1 MPVAGLVE
9 HLRTDQIL
17 RKTTSHSFNV
27 LSSQECHSF
36 SPFCFVRIYLL
47 SVQQLLRQP
56 LRSQSASAICVVRL
70 LLCRDPER
78 PSPSIRESQH
88 SPEHRLQPVPRGG
101 LLSEQIPWPRTQLQ
115 PPASSPLQQK
125 GAAEVALPFPLP
137 QRLRGPHPEQI
148 RHSKAPSVV
157 QPGSV
162 LPEASRAETPQPPCC
177 NRAQAPV
184 LLRLRSHHHPPRRP
198 ASP

>member
-17 RKTTSHSFNV
+17 RKTTSHSFSV
-27 LSSQECHSF
+27 LRSQECHPF
-36 SPFCFVRIYLL
+36 SLFCFVRIYLL

-56 LRSQSASAICVVRL
+56 LQSQSASTICVVRP
-70 LLCRDPER
+70 LLCRGLEY
-78 PSPSIRESQH
+78 PSLSIPESQH
-88 SPEHRLQPVPRGG
+88 SPGHRLQPIPRGD
-101 LLSEQIPWPRTQLQ
+101 LLSEQIPWPRTRQQ

-125 GAAEVALPFPLP
+125 GAAEAVLPFPLP
-137 QRLRGPHPEQI
+137 QRPREPHSEQI
-148 RHSKAPSVV
+148 QHSKEPSAVP
-157 QPGSV
+157 PGSV

-184 LLRLRSHHHPPRRP
+184 LLRRQNHHHPPRQP